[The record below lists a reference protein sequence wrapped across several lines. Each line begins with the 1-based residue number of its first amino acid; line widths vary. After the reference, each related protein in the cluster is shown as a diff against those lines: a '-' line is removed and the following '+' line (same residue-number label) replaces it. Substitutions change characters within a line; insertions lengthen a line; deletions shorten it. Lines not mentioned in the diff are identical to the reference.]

1 MIILVINTGS
11 SSLKY
16 QLLDMAH
23 ETVLAAGVVERIG
36 EPNALIIHKGHPGQA
51 QENTFEQEQSV
62 ADHRAGLHLALDLI
76 ADAKRGVLASTGD
89 IDAVGHRV
97 VQGGEAFQQ
106 TMLINDQVIAS
117 IRDCNP
123 LAPLH
128 NPANLVGIEVAEQLL
143 PGIPQAAVFDTEFH
157 QSMPPAAFLYPLPYS
172 HYKELAVRRYGF
184 HGTSHKY
191 VFGQAA
197 AEMNRSPAQT
207 NAITVHLGNGCS
219 MAAVKNGK
227 CVDTSMGMTP
237 LAGLMMGTRA
247 GDIDPAI
254 IFHLAAEKNMPLSQI
269 SDLLNKESGL
279 KGICGSNDM
288 RDIRR
293 QAAAGQA
300 NAALAIEMFVYRIKK
315 YIGAYFAV
323 LGRVDVLVFTAG
335 IGENDWQARE
345 DICLGL
351 EGLGIEID
359 PELNRNLQGRQGPV
373 HRETSRVQIRV
384 VPTNEELQI
393 ARETKAL
400 LTRV

>member
-16 QLLDMAH
+16 QLLEMKH
-23 ETVLAAGVVERIG
+23 ETILAAGVVERIG
-36 EPNALIIHKGHPGQA
+36 EPNALVVYKAHPGQD
-51 QENTFEQEQSV
+51 QETTFKREQTV
-62 ADHRAGLHLALDLI
+62 ADHGAGLHLALDLI
-76 ADAKRGVLASTGD
+76 VDAELGVLDGTGD

-106 TMLINDQVIAS
+106 ATLLNERVLAS
-117 IRDCNP
+117 IQDCTS

-128 NPANLVGIEVAEQLL
+128 NPANLVGIKVAAQLL
-143 PGIPQAAVFDTEFH
+143 PDIPQAAVFDTEFH
-157 QSMPPAAFLYPLPYS
+157 QSMPPVAFLYPLPYGL
-172 HYKELAVRRYGF
+172 YRDLGVRRYGF

-197 AEMNRSPAQT
+197 MEIGRPANRT
-207 NAITVHLGNGCS
+207 NAITLHLGNGCS

-237 LAGLMMGTRA
+237 LAGLMMGTRS

-254 IFHLAAEKNMPLSQI
+254 IFHLATEKGLRVDQI

-279 KGICGSNDM
+279 RGICGSNDM

-293 QAAAGQA
+293 QAAVGQA
-300 NAALAIEMFVYRIKK
+300 NANLALEMFVYRIKK
-315 YIGAYFAV
+315 YIGAYCAV
-323 LGRVDVLVFTAG
+323 LGRVDSLVFTAG
-335 IGENDWQARE
+335 IGENDSQVRE
-345 DICLGL
+345 DICMGL

-359 PELNRNLQGRQGPV
+359 PELNRKLENSHGPV
-373 HRETSRVQIRV
+373 HRATSRVQIRV

-400 LTRV
+400 LTHG

>member
-16 QLLDMAH
+16 KLLEMAH

-36 EPNALIIHKGHPGQA
+36 EPNALVVHQRHPGRA
-51 QENTFEQEQSV
+51 QETTFEQKQAV
-62 ADHRAGLHLALDLI
+62 PDHRASLHVALDLLV
-76 ADAKRGVLASTGD
+76 DAQQGVLSGAGD

-97 VQGGEAFQQ
+97 VQGGEAFRQA
-106 TMLINDQVIAS
+106 TLINDRVLTAIEK
-117 IRDCNP
+117 CNS

-128 NPANLVGIEVAEQLL
+128 NPANLVGIEVAARLL
-143 PGIPQAAVFDTEFH
+143 PDIPQAAVFDTEFH
-157 QSMPPAAFLYPLPYS
+157 QSMPPVAFLYPLPYS
-172 HYKELAVRRYGF
+172 LYQEMAVRRYGF

-197 AEMNRSPAQT
+197 AEMGRPPAQT
-207 NAITVHLGNGCS
+207 NAITLHLGNGCS
-219 MAAVKNGK
+219 MAAVQNGK

-237 LAGLMMGTRA
+237 LAGLMMGTRS

-254 IFHLAAEKNMPLSQI
+254 IFHLAAEKGLRADQI
-269 SDLLNKESGL
+269 SDLLNKASGL

-293 QAAAGQA
+293 QAAAGKA
-300 NAALAIEMFVYRIKK
+300 NATLALEMFAYRIRK
-315 YIGAYFAV
+315 YIGAYCAV
-323 LGRVDVLVFTAG
+323 LGRVDTLVFTAG
-335 IGENDWQARE
+335 IGENDCQARE
-345 DICLGL
+345 DICMGL

-359 PELNRNLQGRQGPV
+359 PELNRNLENSHGPV
-373 HRETSRVQIRV
+373 HRATSRVQIRV

-400 LTRV
+400 LTRD

>member
-16 QLLDMAH
+16 QLLEMEH
-23 ETVLAAGVVERIG
+23 ETVLAVGVVERIG
-36 EPNALIIHKGHPGQA
+36 ERKALVTHKGHPGLD
-51 QENTFEQEQSV
+51 QEKTFEQEQAV
-62 ADHRAGLHLALDLI
+62 MDHRAGLHLVLDLI
-76 ADAKRGVLASTGD
+76 VDAERGVLTSTGE

-97 VQGGEAFQQ
+97 VQGGESFQQ
-106 TMLINDQVIAS
+106 TRLINNQVMAA

-128 NPANLVGIEVAEQLL
+128 NPANLVGIEVAAHLL
-143 PGIPQAAVFDTEFH
+143 PDVPQAAVFDTEFH

-172 HYKELAVRRYGF
+172 YYKDLAVRRYGF

-197 AEMNRSPAQT
+197 AEMDRLPAQT
-207 NAITVHLGNGCS
+207 NAITLHLGNGCS

-227 CVDTSMGMTP
+227 CIDTSMGMTP
-237 LAGLMMGTRA
+237 LAGLMMGTRS

-254 IFHLAAEKNMPLSQI
+254 IFHLAAEKGLGVDHI

-293 QAAAGQA
+293 QAVAGQA
-300 NAALAIEMFVYRIKK
+300 RATLALEMFAYRIKK
-315 YIGAYFAV
+315 YIGAYCAV
-323 LGRVDVLVFTAG
+323 LGRVDTLVFTAG
-335 IGENDWQARE
+335 IGENDCQARE
-345 DICLGL
+345 DICMGL

-359 PELNRNLQGRQGPV
+359 PELNRKLQNRHGPV
-373 HRETSRVQIRV
+373 HRKTSRVQIRV

-400 LTRV
+400 LTRG